1 MVVPGVE
8 RTNWRKYQSA
18 VKRVSVELGSD
29 VHLLVP
35 KIGSL
40 ASREERLRGTRSCL
54 GLRANGSSRRD
65 LGSFPL
71 LQSGAVRPAGV
82 ENAPSTT
89 RAALK
94 TSYQKTSYQKEED
107 DFRVQDHHD

>member
-1 MVVPGVE
+1 MLVPGVE

-40 ASREERLRGTRSCL
+40 SE
-54 GLRANGSSRRD
+54 
-65 LGSFPL
+65 P
-71 LQSGAVRPAGV
+71 
-82 ENAPSTT
+82 T
-89 RAALK
+89 RAAAL
-94 TSYQKTSYQKEED
+94 S
-107 DFRVQDHHD
+107 